1 MWKCIKSNQKVD
13 ANDFEEDDSIEQA
26 LISASEASKNLEIVH
41 AFLLQQENS
50 SEQIKLIN
58 SLNRYIN
65 LKKINTMKQPTI
77 DLYFDL

>member
-1 MWKCIKSNQKVD
+1 MPPKSKITLSDSQKQESCL
-13 ANDFEEDDSIEQA
+13 F
-26 LISASEASKNLEIVH
+26 

-65 LKKINTMKQPTI
+65 FKKINTMKQPTI

>member
-1 MWKCIKSNQKVD
+1 MLPKSKIDSQKQE
-13 ANDFEEDDSIEQA
+13 FC
-26 LISASEASKNLEIVH
+26 LF

-77 DLYFDL
+77 DLHFDL